1 MLNGQMNL
9 ENLHGVGYYSS
20 RRNEGYQTRY
30 IGAMK
35 QNEAVVKREDIYQ
48 SFPVQFDFEVL
59 QQIQPLSWQ
68 EIVRYM
74 GNQGYDLEKTEKK
87 IMKRAQT
94 TLFESDFAGYSDLIE
109 GIIKFLNNIQAVD
122 KVGNLYKK
130 KVREELQEVL
140 KPYIAK
146 ITKEKKREKEIID
159 KVFGILVNKQY
170 LTETHPRRASGS
182 ESMQTSFAVGPHYQ
196 RVLKDYY
203 DSRDSSIIT
212 YEPVELESNQLPAVE
227 SLNPI
232 NLRSALSKH
241 FAPILYYEYFTM
253 HKNLNHKKYEKVIK
267 TGRDLFPKFLHSVY
281 KEYYSVNYA
290 ITSEDINK
298 FIGNFSIVEGFPF
311 TADDLKHFLTSCE
324 KIEISEQAN
333 VAETCKNAFEMYSTI
348 FDGFRQYIEGDLGG
362 I

>member
-1 MLNGQMNL
+1 NL

-48 SFPVQFDFEVL
+48 SFPVQLDFVEL
-59 QQIQPLSWQ
+59 QQTNPLSWK
-68 EIVRYM
+68 EIVSYM
-74 GNQGYDLEKTEKK
+74 GDQGYDLEKTERK

-109 GIIKFLNNIQAVD
+109 GIIKFLNNLQAVD

-130 KVREELQEVL
+130 K
-140 KPYIAK
+140 
-146 ITKEKKREKEIID
+146 ID
-159 KVFGILVNKQY
+159 SVFGILVSKQY
-170 LTETHPRRASGS
+170 LVESHPRRASGS
-182 ESMQTSFAVGPHYQ
+182 ESMQTSFAVGTHYQ

-212 YEPVELESNQLPAVE
+212 YEPVELESTPPPVTEA
-227 SLNPI
+227 LNHLK
-232 NLRSALSKH
+232 LRSALSKH

-267 TGRDLFPKFLHSVY
+267 TARDLFPKFLHSVY
-281 KEYYSVNYA
+281 KEYYSVNYV
-290 ITSEDINK
+290 ITSEDIEQ
-298 FIGNFSIVEGFPF
+298 FIGKLGNVEEFPF
-311 TADDLKHFLTSCE
+311 AREDIKQFLASCA
-324 KIEISEQAN
+324 KIEVNDQAE
-333 VAETCKNAFEMYSTI
+333 VAQTCKNIFKMYSTI
-348 FDGFRQYIEGDLGG
+348 FDGFRQYVEGDLGG
-362 I
+362 ETI